1 MAIHR
6 LLQKAVYGPTEIA
19 AMTAAYEN
27 TLRALGLVDRRDPVT
42 EIIAKKIIEI
52 ARTGER
58 DPQRLSALAI
68 EQLGIPI
75 PPDAP

>member
-1 MAIHR
+1 LDGHRFDPETTRLMGIAFEMA
-6 LLQKAVYGPTEIA
+6 LVALQRTDGIVNPTHDAV
-19 AMTAAYEN
+19 
-27 TLRALGLVDRRDPVT
+27 
-42 EIIAKKIIEI
+42 AKKIIEI

-58 DPQRLSALAI
+58 NPQRLSALAI